1 MYENVKSE
9 TITISKEE
17 YDTLK
22 HEREEYRNIALE
34 LGEICRQLKGD
45 SA

>member
-22 HEREEYRNIALE
+22 QYRNIALE
-34 LGEICRQLKGD
+34 LGELCRQLKGD